1 MVFFDGMLG
10 GVLDPGGDARFNA
23 LAAVPDGF
31 AREAFLLALRVATV
45 FVSWML
51 SPMLLAGW
59 LISPGSNGG
68 RRRDGLWPIW
78 VMRQSPMSDRKVYG
92 SI

>member
-31 AREAFLLALRVATV
+31 AREAFLVALRVATV

-51 SPMLLAGW
+51 SPILLAGVADLAW
-59 LISPGSNGG
+59 FKWRSKEGWTLANLGNATVANVGS
-68 RRRDGLWPIW
+68 
-78 VMRQSPMSDRKVYG
+78 QSVW
-92 SI
+92 